1 MLPTMTQ
8 FTAAINEAVAKQVA
22 WMKAEFG
29 LGNLAIQIKIVDVP
43 TGPLGQMKVLKK
55 GAVLTGYQLKFQ
67 SYHFLRDQVKAFP
80 EYATYNAWPEIGGFE
95 TADWRLAVDA
105 LVAHEVAHLAQYALK
120 EAGVNSPLYVPSAS
134 GRVAFFDGLG
144 QYEGG
149 HGYFFRQIYKRFR
162 KQFVN
167 DRVPASA
174 YTAPRGE
181 FTEGTAFEER
191 MEAKTGEHPL
201 VGIKL
206 KIKGGVYEI
215 AGRNPRNAKL
225 FGYMV
230 KRPDGQLAKIKLS
243 YLYSLSDEVK
253 AIVNNDPALKAE
265 LAQVE
270 VDQQRKRVANAKSSM
285 TKRIRSGARRATAR
299 MAAHY

>member
-1 MLPTMTQ
+1 MLPTMDQ
-8 FTAAINEAVAKQVA
+8 FTAAINEAVAKQVSWA
-22 WMKAEFG
+22 KAEFSFG
-29 LGNLAIQIKIVDVP
+29 DLAVKIKIVDVP

-55 GAVLTGYQLKFQ
+55 GQQVTGYQLKFQ
-67 SYHFLRDQVKAFP
+67 AYHFLRDQVKAFP

-95 TADWRLAVDA
+95 TTDWRLVVDA

-120 EAGVNSPLYVPSAS
+120 MAGVNHPLFVMREDARGLFFNGI
-134 GRVAFFDGLG
+134 GR
-144 QYEGG
+144 YEGG

-181 FTEGTAFEER
+181 FTEGTAFEES
-191 MEAKTGEHPL
+191 MEAKTGKHPL

-206 KIKGGVYEI
+206 NIKGSVYEI

-225 FGYMV
+225 YGYMV
-230 KRPDGQLAKIKLS
+230 KRPDGQLAKIKLL
-243 YLYSLSDEVK
+243 YLYKLSDEV
-253 AIVNNDPALKAE
+253 ARIVDNDPALKAE
-265 LAQVE
+265 LVKMVE
-270 VDQQRKRVANAKSSM
+270 DQKRKQVANAKSSM
-285 TKRIRSGARRATAR
+285 TKRIRSAVQNYR
-299 MAAHY
+299 MAA

>member
-1 MLPTMTQ
+1 MLPTMDQ
-8 FTAAINEAVAKQVA
+8 FTAAINEAVANQVA

-29 LGNLAIQIKIVDVP
+29 LSNVPVKIKIVDVP
-43 TGPLGQMKVLKK
+43 TGPLGQMKVLRKEREI
-55 GAVLTGYQLKFQ
+55 TGYRLKFQ
-67 SYHFLRDQVKAFP
+67 AYHFLRDQVKAFP

-95 TADWRLAVDA
+95 TTDWRLAVDA
-105 LVAHEVAHLAQYALK
+105 LVAHEVAHLAQYALR
-120 EAGVNSPLYVPSAS
+120 EAGATSPLYVPSAS

-149 HGYFFRQIYKRFR
+149 HGYFFRQIYRRFR

-191 MEAKTGEHPL
+191 MAAKTGEHPL
-201 VGIKL
+201 VGIKIN
-206 KIKGGVYEI
+206 IKGKVYQI

-225 FGYMV
+225 YGYMV
-230 KRPDGQLAKIKLS
+230 KRPDGQLAKIKLL
-243 YLYSLSDEVK
+243 YLYKLSDEVK
-253 AIVNNDPALKAE
+253 AIVDKDVALRAE
-265 LAQVE
+265 LGKMVE
-270 VDQQRKRVANAKSSM
+270 DQRSKQIANAKSSM
-285 TKRIRSGARRATAR
+285 TKQARSAVRRYR
-299 MAAHY
+299 MAA